1 MKGWGEAPWCAEV
14 VGNYPLY
21 LLNPFPNKCMTRAPV
36 VVNRAK
42 TRKGCSPEP
51 TDSVACDSRVTPI
64 LSRLLP
70 GGLYE
75 AYPDYT
81 LVV

>member
-1 MKGWGEAPWCAEV
+1 
-14 VGNYPLY
+14 
-21 LLNPFPNKCMTRAPV
+21 MTRAPV

-42 TRKGCSPEP
+42 TRKGYSPEP
-51 TDSVACDSRVTPI
+51 TDSVVRDSRVTPI

-70 GGLYE
+70 GDLHE